1 MSEVVRNSSQI
12 ILIFFLH
19 IIEVLFVLQ
28 IMNKIYDFYE
38 NSIINDMQCIAYA
51 YRPINVENENKIPFL
66 LDSPNDSSEICIIL
80 PSSPE
85 SDQISISED
94 DDLSLSQKVRLERL
108 KAGQLEAN
116 LHDFSFDGSTPT
128 NQDKERFYQEVI
140 QGQIFLAMAT
150 FCHQP
155 KLV

>member
-1 MSEVVRNSSQI
+1 MSEVVSIVLQI

-19 IIEVLFVLQ
+19 IIEVLFILQ

-66 LDSPNDSSEICIIL
+66 LDSSNDSSEIYIIL

-85 SDQISISED
+85 SDQISLSED

-108 KAGQLEAN
+108 KADQLEAN

-128 NQDKERFYQEVI
+128 KQDKERFYQEVI